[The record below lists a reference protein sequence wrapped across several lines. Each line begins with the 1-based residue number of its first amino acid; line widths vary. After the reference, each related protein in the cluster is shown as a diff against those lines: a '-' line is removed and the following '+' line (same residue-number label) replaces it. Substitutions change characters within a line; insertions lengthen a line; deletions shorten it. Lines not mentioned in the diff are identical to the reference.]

1 MRTPL
6 LAGLGLVLVAGSALA
21 QSWPSRPVRIVV
33 PTAPGGGVDFTA
45 RLVGQR
51 LSERLGQQIIVDNR
65 AGAGGV
71 IAMDHVAKAVPD
83 GYTLLL
89 GFSGPLVMTPHAEKV
104 AYDPQRDFAG
114 VSQLTSFH
122 LMLATHPSLPV
133 RSVKQLIAFARARPG
148 ELNYASGNIWTL
160 THLGPEL
167 LKIVTGINVVPIHY
181 KGTGPAAVAVL
192 AGEAHMLYASP
203 AALLPHVRANRL
215 VGLAVAGP
223 ERMRLAPEVPTLAE
237 AGVRG
242 ADTPSWQALLA
253 PARTPGEAIGRLNG
267 ELARI
272 AAAPDYREQLE
283 RQG

>member
-1 MRTPL
+1 MTGAQFRRNLDKDYADHKSVYRRSLPGKAMRTLL
-6 LAGLGLVLVAGSALA
+6 LAGLGLVLVAGTALA

-45 RLVGQR
+45 RVVGQR
-51 LSERLGQQIIVDNR
+51 LSERLGQQFIVDNR

-71 IAMDHVAKAVPD
+71 IAMDHVAKAAPD

-133 RSVKQLIAFARARPG
+133 RSVKQLIAFAKARPG

-167 LKIVTGINVVPIHY
+167 LKTVTGINVVPSI
-181 KGTGPAAVAVL
+181 TRVPAGGHCRARRGSAHAVCQPGGAAAAR
-192 AGEAHMLYASP
+192 AGET
-203 AALLPHVRANRL
+203 
-215 VGLAVAGP
+215 AGG
-223 ERMRLAPEVPTLAE
+223 
-237 AGVRG
+237 AGGRRPG
-242 ADTPSWQALLA
+242 A
-253 PARTPGEAIGRLNG
+253 
-267 ELARI
+267 
-272 AAAPDYREQLE
+272 
-283 RQG
+283 